1 MAGLIGGAPIYL
13 NGVLSLLFV
22 FVLPGLALV
31 DSLEISEFPR
41 RWLFVVLTSLTISHA
56 LVVAIAALHL
66 DPLLTFRIATI
77 GLFVILGMRVFWR
90 VERRPTLNESVLTSS
105 DLRLL
110 ITGLVLFGL
119 AYFNLWKAG
128 LPNVFGEGD
137 VSISWNNWAL
147 IWAKAGFPSGAL
159 GYPQFIPTVWA
170 VTYIF
175 TGSTE
180 QYFAFY
186 IYVGLITIPLLLTMM
201 TLGRAGWWQPL
212 MFAVSYVWF
221 VAEIQEGW
229 LKSTLPHGFPDW
241 VVIVFAFCGFAVFAG
256 NFPAARFDRTW
267 ALAAVTAVWMLSIAA
282 ATKPMTGLVA
292 FAVLIA
298 TIFDGV
304 RLLEPAMRSRLLA
317 AAVGIVALFLI
328 LYGVYY
334 AHLAVRGMPNYPVT
348 ELSQRLL
355 KAWRLFNANFTWP
368 FKIVIVLG
376 LLCGP
381 FVPRVRWAM
390 PALYLGIA
398 IWANTAS
405 YDLRN
410 ALGFL
415 LISAFISINSAGRTF
430 LSAKLVSL
438 GNAQWRAKDA
448 MVAAILIVFALATTS
463 SLAMSDSDIKR
474 KFASDQFAKGLGVA
488 FNREIGELLERGCT
502 LFTSSSYIG
511 TIDAFQRYTSR
522 IEFFFYALPLDTPTE
537 TRFRSATGCVS
548 VLYPPDLTTPSM
560 RSFINDY
567 IQSRGL
573 ITVRSDLGMIL
584 AASR

>member
-22 FVLPGLALV
+22 FALPGLALV
-31 DSLEISEFPR
+31 GFLEISEFPR
-41 RWLFVVLTSLTISHA
+41 RWLFVLLTSLTVSHA

-66 DPLLTFRIATI
+66 DPLLTFRIATA
-77 GLFVILGMRVFWR
+77 GLAVILGVRVVWR
-90 VERRPTLNESVLTSS
+90 IERRPRLNESVLTSS

-110 ITGLVLFGL
+110 VTGLVLFGL

-128 LPNVFGEGD
+128 LPNIFGEGD

-147 IWAKAGFPSGAL
+147 IWSKAGFPSGAL

-212 MFAVSYVWF
+212 MFALSYVWF
-221 VAEIQEGW
+221 IAEIQEGW
-229 LKSTLPHGFPDW
+229 LKSTLPQGFPDW
-241 VVIVFAFCGFAVFAG
+241 VVIVFALCGFALFVADAPEEQFG
-256 NFPAARFDRTW
+256 PLRRMPAIA
-267 ALAAVTAVWMLSIAA
+267 AVWMLSIAA
-282 ATKPMTGLVA
+282 AIKPMTGLIA

-304 RLLEPAMRSRLLA
+304 RLLEPARRARLIA
-317 AAVGIVALFLI
+317 AAVGVVALFLI

-348 ELSQRLL
+348 ELSQRLVQ
-355 KAWRLFNANFTWP
+355 AWRLFNANFTWP

-390 PALYLGIA
+390 PALYAGIA
-398 IWANTAS
+398 IWAGTAS

-415 LISAFISINSAGRTF
+415 LIGAFISINGAGRIF
-430 LSAKLVSL
+430 LATKSLSL
-438 GNAQWRAKDA
+438 GHAQWRAKDTV
-448 MVAAILIVFALATTS
+448 VAGILIVFALATTS

-474 KFASDQFAKGLGVA
+474 KFANDQFANGLGLE
-488 FNREIGELLERGCT
+488 FNREIRELLERGCT
-502 LFTSSSYIG
+502 LFTASSYIR

-537 TRFRSATGCVS
+537 KRFRNATGCVS
-548 VLYPPDLTTPSM
+548 ILYPPDLLTPSL
-560 RSFINDY
+560 RSYINGY
-567 IQSRGL
+567 AESRDL
-573 ITVRSDLGMIL
+573 ITVRNDRGMIL